1 MKTYIEDSL
10 MLMMTINNVRLRLP
24 ALETSLRRFPY
35 VSLCVSV
42 VWNDIVLGSSEW
54 YCNHYKYKDR

>member
-1 MKTYIEDSL
+1 
-10 MLMMTINNVRLRLP
+10 MLMMTINIIRLRLP
-24 ALETSLRRFPY
+24 ALETSLRRFRY
-35 VSLCVSV
+35 VSLCVSA

>member
-1 MKTYIEDSL
+1 
-10 MLMMTINNVRLRLP
+10 MMTINNVWIHII
-24 ALETSLRRFPY
+24 ALEKSPRRIPY